1 MGVKTTKNNKKTKK
15 NMAGGSQRTTL
26 IIFVVTLAV
35 LTLMIS
41 IIAISTRE
49 NRGYTPLDK
58 KKAESGKIMGTKEST
73 RPAPVLEGYG
83 FDVGSMWIYET
94 LDATLTI
101 KVTDNYERDGQTIY
115 VYSFY
120 YGDKKIAEEHRL
132 QTKDYI
138 AKIKSV
144 KQEGTETVYS
154 PPLILYK
161 FPLKAGA
168 GWVNKFQ
175 LDGVT
180 YVSEVKVIGY
190 ERVNTKGG
198 VFMAYKIQHRTY
210 PEDDP
215 EAVSVDADW
224 FNPRIGLIAYAKEGG
239 ENPKALFKYSV
250 KLIEFK

>member
-1 MGVKTTKNNKKTKK
+1 
-15 NMAGGSQRTTL
+15 MAGKARRNSKKLDKNRAGSSNKTAL
-26 IIFVVTLAV
+26 IILIVALAV
-35 LTLMIS
+35 FAVMAAIFVIS
-41 IIAISTRE
+41 SRE
-49 NRGYTPLDK
+49 TPGYTSLTK
-58 KKAESGKIMGTKEST
+58 EKAESGKIMGSEEST

-101 KVTDNYERDGQTIY
+101 KVTDKYTQNGQTIY

-144 KQEGTETVYS
+144 MPEGTETVFS

-161 FPLKAGA
+161 FPLKSGLE
-168 GWVNKFQ
+168 WVNKFQ
-175 LDGVT
+175 IGGET
-180 YVSEVKVIGY
+180 YISEVKVVGY
-190 ERVNTKGG
+190 ERINTRGG

-210 PEDDP
+210 PEYDP
-215 EAVSVDADW
+215 EAVSIDADW

-239 ENPKALFKYSV
+239 ENPKALYRYSV